1 MILPVLSLVAG
12 WHAGVLVPVSGH
24 ASRPPGATSLTRERR
39 PIHPR
44 RARKGRDGTD
54 GVYPDASLALDERS
68 YTTPD
73 TRKPGPQGAGW
84 YIRKL
89 TLFRSAAGVIGGFAG
104 HFVIVVSVGE
114 QQLRKRQALKE
125 AEQTREAA
133 GRAAAQMTRASGLS
147 LFSRFLLRSRLRV
160 RGNAVKRQMAHVRRV
175 EEYVKEQND
184 PWPSGRSSGRTQSRR
199 ARRLQE
205 RHARENVRKL
215 EGPQVSRLVRRTKKL
230 NKAIAKTHGAIEA
243 AKRNSGR

>member
-1 MILPVLSLVAG
+1 MVCAQTV
-12 WHAGVLVPVSGH
+12 
-24 ASRPPGATSLTRERR
+24 
-39 PIHPR
+39 
-44 RARKGRDGTD
+44 
-54 GVYPDASLALDERS
+54 
-68 YTTPD
+68 
-73 TRKPGPQGAGW
+73 
-84 YIRKL
+84 
-89 TLFRSAAGVIGGFAG
+89 TLFRSAVGVIAGIAG

-133 GRAAAQMTRASGLS
+133 GRTAAQVTRASGLS
-147 LFSRFLLRSRLRV
+147 LFSRLLLRSRLTV
-160 RGNAVKRQMAHVRRV
+160 RGNTVKRQMAHVRRV

-184 PWPSGRSSGRTQSRR
+184 PWPSGRSSGPTLSRR

-205 RHARENVRKL
+205 RHAQENVRKL

-230 NKAIAKTHGAIEA
+230 KTAIDKTHRAVET

>member
-1 MILPVLSLVAG
+1 VLSLVAG
-12 WHAGVLVPVSGH
+12 WHAGVLVPVSGQRWRAWRAGGVAGAPWTGGGPSTRAARGRAATGRTVCIQTRAWLWTSGPVRH
-24 ASRPPGATSLTRERR
+24 RTQENPAHKEPGGIYANYN
-39 PIHPR
+39 
-44 RARKGRDGTD
+44 A
-54 GVYPDASLALDERS
+54 V
-68 YTTPD
+68 
-73 TRKPGPQGAGW
+73 QV
-84 YIRKL
+84 
-89 TLFRSAAGVIGGFAG
+89 AAGVIAGFAG

-133 GRAAAQMTRASGLS
+133 GRAAVQVTRASGLS
-147 LFSRFLLRSRLRV
+147 LFSRLLLQSRLRV
-160 RGNAVKRQMAHVRRV
+160 RGNAVKWQMAHVRRV

-199 ARRLQE
+199 ARRLRE

-230 NKAIAKTHGAIEA
+230 NKAIDKTHGAVEA